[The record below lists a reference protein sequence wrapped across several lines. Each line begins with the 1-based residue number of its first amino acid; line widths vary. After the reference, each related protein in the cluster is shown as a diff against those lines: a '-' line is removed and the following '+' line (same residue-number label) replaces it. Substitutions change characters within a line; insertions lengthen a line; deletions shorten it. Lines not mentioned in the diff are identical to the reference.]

1 MGDRGSCDSLKGT
14 VRQGVVFLS
23 QHLNFPKFQP
33 GMWRAKQSV
42 MTHSHGFLATQ
53 LRFLAHPHIPHVHG
67 RPRSD
72 EAGILS

>member
-1 MGDRGSCDSLKGT
+1 MGDRGSCYRLEGT

-23 QHLNFPKFQP
+23 QHLNFPKSKP
-33 GMWRAKQSV
+33 GIAAPEQSV
-42 MTHSHGFLATQ
+42 LTRSHGFLVIQ

-72 EAGILS
+72 EPGILP